1 MKLSVSIESPLVA
14 FMADYQ
20 QRHGLKSRS
29 SVLEAALRLL
39 AEREAEAELAAAYAA
54 SAEQD
59 AALAREAQATAS
71 DGLAHEA
78 W

>member
-1 MKLSVSIESPLVA
+1 MKLSVSLEPPLVA
-14 FMADYQ
+14 FLTTYQ

-54 SAEQD
+54 SCRAGRRPGPRGAGHLERR
-59 AALAREAQATAS
+59 AGA
-71 DGLAHEA
+71 
-78 W
+78 

>member
-1 MKLSVSIESPLVA
+1 MKLSVSIEPPLVA

-29 SVLEAALRLL
+29 SVLEAALRLR
-39 AEREAEAELAAAYAA
+39 AAREAEAELAAAYAA

-59 AALAREAQATAS
+59 AALAREAQATWN

>member
-14 FMADYQ
+14 FMAHYQ
-20 QRHGLKSRS
+20 QRHGLKTRS

-59 AALAREAQATAS
+59 AALALEAQATWN

>member
-1 MKLSVSIESPLVA
+1 MKLSVSIEPPLVA

-20 QRHGLKSRS
+20 QRHGLKRRS
-29 SVLEAALRLL
+29 SVLEAALRPL
-39 AEREAEAELAAAYAA
+39 AERDSEAELAAAYAA

-59 AALAREAQATAS
+59 AALAREAKATWN

>member
-1 MKLSVSIESPLVA
+1 MKLSVSIQDPLVG
-14 FMADYQ
+14 FMTAYQ

-29 SVLEAALRLL
+29 AVLEDALRLL
-39 AEREAEAELAAAYAA
+39 AERDAEAELAAAYAA

-59 AALAREAQATAS
+59 SAMAREAQSTYA

>member
-39 AEREAEAELAAAYAA
+39 PDPRGWMQEVK
-54 SAEQD
+54 
-59 AALAREAQATAS
+59 
-71 DGLAHEA
+71 
-78 W
+78 